1 MKVGDLVRW
10 VSVLNDDREILD
22 EDYGV
27 VMQLSR
33 TGHESFSANVIF
45 MNGEEGWYD
54 TKRLELI
61 NESRG

>member
-1 MKVGDLVRW
+1 MKVGDLVTL
-10 VSVLNDDREILD
+10 SSYCLDDREILD

-33 TGHESFSANVIF
+33 TGHESLSAKVIF

-61 NESRG
+61 NESR

>member
-33 TGHESFSANVIF
+33 TGHESLSAKVIF

-54 TKRLELI
+54 TERLELI
-61 NESRG
+61 NESR

>member
-27 VMQLSR
+27 VIQLSR
-33 TGHESFSANVIF
+33 TGHESFSAKVIF

-61 NESRG
+61 NESR